1 MNLFGNKKKAT
12 KTGSSSV
19 SDSIQQLRQAHETL
33 DKREQHLYKQIQL
46 AQTEALKRLKAKD
59 KRGALQHM
67 KRKKM
72 YEKSLEQ
79 LFGKK
84 NNIEVQISTLEGAVG
99 NAEVLHAMRQ
109 GALALKNTVKESD
122 VDKVGDVMDE
132 VNDSMAIAEE
142 MSDAMAQ
149 PIGPVMDED
158 ELTKEIEDM
167 ENELMTED
175 LVATPV
181 VPKNAQELKQAT
193 VASPAHTTTQKQDD
207 AITAA
212 LSSAPAVPKSKPVA
226 VSAEDAELRALTAS
240 MGM

>member
-1 MNLFGNKKKAT
+1 L
-12 KTGSSSV
+12 
-19 SDSIQQLRQAHETL
+19 E
-33 DKREQHLYKQIQL
+33 KREQHLNKQIQQ
-46 AQTEALKRLKAKD
+46 AQSEALKRLKAKD
-59 KRGALQHM
+59 KRGALHHM

-72 YEKSLEQ
+72 YEKHLEQ

-109 GALALKNTVKESD
+109 GALALKNAVKESD
-122 VDKVGDVMDE
+122 VDKVADVMDE
-132 VNDSMAIAEE
+132 INDSMALAEE
-142 MSDAMAQ
+142 MGDAMAQ

-167 ENELMTED
+167 ENELMSED
-175 LVATPV
+175 LLATPV
-181 VPKNAQELKQAT
+181 VPKNAQELKQPA
-193 VASPAHTTTQKQDD
+193 VVSPTHATTQKQDD

-212 LSSAPAVPKSKPVA
+212 LSSAPAVPKKQPVVA
-226 VSAEDAELRALTAS
+226 SAEDAELRALTAS